1 MWRYAKFIFTF
12 ASNKLVDWNDV
23 RVPARLSA
31 CIYLTTGT
39 PYQHDTVQKKVETDT
54 SNIPAHKDF

>member
-23 RVPARLSA
+23 RVRARLSA
-31 CIYLTTGT
+31 RIYLAKGT
-39 PYQHDTVQKKVETDT
+39 PYQHDMV
-54 SNIPAHKDF
+54 